1 MNYRNKQVT
10 VGKSDGVKK
19 KKKKKPEKMYSLTQ
33 NDDSHRG
40 CTTALTEDVFVNY

>member
-19 KKKKKPEKMYSLTQ
+19 NQKNKKQPEKMYSSIQ

-40 CTTALTEDVFVNY
+40 LSLIHI